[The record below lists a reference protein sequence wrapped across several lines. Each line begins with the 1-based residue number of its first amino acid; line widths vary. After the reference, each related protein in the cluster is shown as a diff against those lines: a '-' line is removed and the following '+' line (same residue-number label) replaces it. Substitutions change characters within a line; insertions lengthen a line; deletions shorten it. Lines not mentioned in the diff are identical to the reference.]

1 MIPVQAESLEGE
13 SAIRQL
19 KGEDVFLLNDNNNYV
34 ETGVYT
40 IYDMVDIQLSSK
52 SVDDVEP
59 VKVNWSMKDFN
70 GQTANLQMN
79 LDKLR
84 EDNVDLQVY
93 DNLEIS
99 LNDGQGVLKSES
111 GKQVEF
117 GKTVE
122 WNLSVPFVQ
131 DKEIT
136 SMRALAN
143 FWIALICLAVMIT
156 FVLALFKGSLVQT
169 WMLINTLQLVAHL
182 PLIATKMPAN
192 AHYFL
197 INLLGVVRLH
207 FDQMSAAIDNLDSKL
222 KEYEILSDENSFFT
236 ASMNE
241 SGYHISFTRN
251 TLFILTAIMLI
262 TLVWAMTAIV
272 EWMCCR
278 RAVRE
283 GQRSKLTITK
293 EVFMN
298 NFMVRFLY
306 EVFFE
311 LVLCALIN
319 LSASASSAPGGN
331 GTWTLSMIT
340 LIVGTLTI
348 LAFSCLYLRNGP
360 YLKDTYEKGRLCQ
373 SLFKGL
379 GRPLSTELQSQVH
392 DAEDKPSVQESYKK
406 ALESATPI
414 GPIPER
420 RDRKIHYRQDS
431 DVPLNQHMF
440 SPYDM
445 PAG

>member
-1 MIPVQAESLEGE
+1 
-13 SAIRQL
+13 
-19 KGEDVFLLNDNNNYV
+19 
-34 ETGVYT
+34 
-40 IYDMVDIQLSSK
+40 
-52 SVDDVEP
+52 
-59 VKVNWSMKDFN
+59 
-70 GQTANLQMN
+70 
-79 LDKLR
+79 
-84 EDNVDLQVY
+84 
-93 DNLEIS
+93 
-99 LNDGQGVLKSES
+99 
-111 GKQVEF
+111 
-117 GKTVE
+117 
-122 WNLSVPFVQ
+122 
-131 DKEIT
+131 
-136 SMRALAN
+136 
-143 FWIALICLAVMIT
+143 
-156 FVLALFKGSLVQT
+156 
-169 WMLINTLQLVAHL
+169 
-182 PLIATKMPAN
+182 
-192 AHYFL
+192 
-197 INLLGVVRLH
+197 
-207 FDQMSAAIDNLDSKL
+207 MSAAIDNLDSKL

-348 LAFSCLYLRNGP
+348 LAFSSLYFRNGP
-360 YLKDTYEKGRLCQ
+360 YLKNTFEKGNLCQ

-379 GRPLSTELQSQVH
+379 GRPLSTEL
-392 DAEDKPSVQESYKK
+392 
-406 ALESATPI
+406 
-414 GPIPER
+414 
-420 RDRKIHYRQDS
+420 
-431 DVPLNQHMF
+431 
-440 SPYDM
+440 
-445 PAG
+445 